1 MFLALDRTLP
11 RPLWQQLVDALIEQM
26 AHGQL
31 PVDDVLP
38 PTRDLAHILGVSRS
52 TVQVAYEELFA
63 RGYVTTSGKGGTRVI
78 AVPAPH
84 RDQQAPQMTGAP
96 VVQLR
101 PDPIAEELADWLQVN
116 AVKPLDIN
124 FRHQEPW
131 IDDHFR
137 RAWRRAAARALSA
150 MKPEDWGYQSPYG
163 TSAVRHH
170 IRDYLAVV
178 RGITVDTNQ
187 ILMTSGAQ
195 HAVDL
200 IAQTLLARGATAAVE
215 DPGFPGARLTLA
227 YRGIQVVGVPVDA
240 DGMQVDAIPA
250 SARLIF
256 VTPTHQRPTG
266 VVLSASRRQ
275 HLLDLAHQHGA
286 WIVEDDFDSEYRYRG
301 GPLPPLFADAGS
313 HVLYI
318 LTFSKLLTPALRLA
332 AIVGPAPAMAQLAN
346 VHSLIDRHLPIME
359 QLTLAEFMRAG
370 DFTRHLRRMRQLY
383 RTRHE
388 ILMRQL
394 MDSRLARLFRIHG
407 AETGLHIFLEAD
419 PTFSEEAAVEA
430 AANRG
435 VGIYPLRPY
444 RYRGSRR
451 GLLMGFAQT
460 DQQAIAEGVRRL
472 DKLCGDGLL
481 GGPITE
487 K

>member
-1 MFLALDRTLP
+1 MFIALDRNLP
-11 RPLWQQLVDALIEQM
+11 RPLWQQLVDAFIEQM

-31 PVDDVLP
+31 QVDDVLP

-78 AVPAPH
+78 AVPALRLDH
-84 RDQQAPQMTGAP
+84 QAPQMTSAP
-96 VVQLR
+96 VMQMR
-101 PDPIAEELADWLQVN
+101 PDPIAAELTDWLQVN
-116 AVKPLDIN
+116 AVKPLDID

-137 RAWRRAAARALSA
+137 TAWRRAAARALRA

-163 TSAVRHH
+163 TSEVRRQ
-170 IRDYLAVV
+170 IQDYLAVV
-178 RGITVDTNQ
+178 RGITVDANQ

-240 DGMQVDAIPA
+240 DGIQVAAVPA

-266 VVLSASRRQ
+266 VVLSPSRRQ
-275 HLLDLAHQHGA
+275 HLLDLAHQGT

-318 LTFSKLLTPALRLA
+318 LTFSKLLTPAVRLA
-332 AIVGPAPAMAQLAN
+332 AIVGPASAIAQLAN
-346 VHSLIDRHLPIME
+346 VHSLIERHLPIME

-407 AETGLHIFLEAD
+407 VETGLHIFLEAE

-444 RYRGSRR
+444 CYRCSRR

-460 DQQAIAEGVRRL
+460 DQQAISEGVRRL
-472 DKLCGDGLL
+472 DQLWRAYQ
-481 GGPITE
+481 
-487 K
+487 